1 MLYREYQP
9 VTRLGNLIQCYWFL
23 ADHSN
28 ERQLSRIL
36 PDACVEVILRGQGT
50 TRRRSNRG
58 FVNQERAI
66 AVGQLTEHL
75 ELESDGPH
83 EIIGIRF
90 KPHGLSAFT
99 RLPMCDITDSELALD
114 NLWAAFPFD
123 RLWEAQSDCDRRFI
137 LDQFFCAQLL
147 ADDFDQL
154 RHGQLLMAASLLTVE
169 QVAKQINLSC
179 RQLQRKFK
187 KQIGLSPY
195 QYRRICRLRVLASQL
210 KQKAMPRLTDL
221 AYQLGFS
228 DQAHMN
234 RDFKSYSGLSPLNF
248 RHQQLWMGD
257 VFLGED
263 PSITN

>member
-23 ADHSN
+23 ADHVG
-28 ERQLSRIL
+28 ERQHSRIL
-36 PDACVEVILRGQGT
+36 PDACVEVILRVQGT
-50 TRRRSNRG
+50 TRRRGDQG

-66 AVGQLTEHL
+66 AVGQLSEHL
-75 ELESDGPH
+75 VLESSGPQ

-90 KPHGLSAFT
+90 VPHGLSAFT
-99 RLPMCDITDSELALD
+99 RMPICEITDSELALD
-114 NLWAAFPFD
+114 NLWTAFPFD
-123 RLWEAQSDCDRRFI
+123 QIWEAKSDWDRRVI
-137 LDQFFCAQLL
+137 LDRFFCAQLL
-147 ADDFDQL
+147 ADDFEQL
-154 RHGQLLMAASLLTVE
+154 RLGQQLMGTSLLTVD

-179 RQLQRKFK
+179 RQMQRKFK
-187 KQIGLSPY
+187 QQIGLSPY
-195 QYRRICRLRVLASQL
+195 QYRRICRLRVLASRL
-210 KQKAMPRLTDL
+210 KLKAMPHLTEL

-248 RHQQLWMGD
+248 RHQELWMGD
-257 VFLGED
+257 VFLSEH